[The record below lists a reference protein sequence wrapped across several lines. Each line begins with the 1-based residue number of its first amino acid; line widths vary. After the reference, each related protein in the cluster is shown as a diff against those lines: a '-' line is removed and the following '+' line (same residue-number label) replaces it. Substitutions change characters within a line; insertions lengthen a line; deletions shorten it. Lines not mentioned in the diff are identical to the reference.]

1 GHFDWRHYWQET
13 CHYRLRDVPNTQDV
27 RVDNADG
34 VFLMYAHFLD
44 QENTR
49 LDYVNYFD
57 RHHAKIRRDV
67 YDCRGFLSRTS
78 LLGDKGVTDTELYY
92 NPEQQ
97 VKLIKQF
104 KQVNEKTVLREITLK
119 QYRQRDYFF
128 NDETELRTF
137 FLDELA

>member
-1 GHFDWRHYWQET
+1 LHEHLRKFGYANVGFSLYDYFQESQKSAPIGHFDWRHYWQET

-97 VKLIKQF
+97 
-104 KQVNEKTVLREITLK
+104 
-119 QYRQRDYFF
+119 
-128 NDETELRTF
+128 
-137 FLDELA
+137 